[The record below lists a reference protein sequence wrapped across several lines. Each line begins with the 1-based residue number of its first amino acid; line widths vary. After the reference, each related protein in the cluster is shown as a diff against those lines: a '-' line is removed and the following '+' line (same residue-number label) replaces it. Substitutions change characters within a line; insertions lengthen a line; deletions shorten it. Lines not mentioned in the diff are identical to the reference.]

1 MRTNN
6 PMRGLLSFFYYS
18 SRGNAS
24 ILLLL
29 CVALAIAALITNH
42 HMINNV
48 FSGVAIGGLPYVIVI
63 GMAQKNYSKWEQF
76 QLTMP
81 VRRCQL
87 IGSQYLCIFLA
98 SLVGIPLVVLVKILS
113 FSLHDIEYNLVTAL
127 LNHLLVLSMPLVMTG
142 VLYPLASTKFGSN
155 KGEIFFAIGLAAA
168 IGYTW
173 AMSWIGARLDWS
185 VELTSVVALGAALVI
200 FLGSYFI
207 TKDIYEKTDF

>member
-24 ILLLL
+24 ILLLI
-29 CVALAIAALITNH
+29 CVALAIASLI
-42 HMINNV
+42 INND
-48 FSGVAIGGLPYVIVI
+48 FLTNAFAGVAIGGLPYVIII
-63 GMAQKNYSKWEQF
+63 GMAGKNYPKWERF

-81 VRRCQL
+81 VRRSQL

-98 SLVGIPLVVLVKILS
+98 SLVGLPFAVLVKIIS
-113 FSLHDIEYNLVTAL
+113 FSLYEFDYSLVAAL
-127 LNHLLVLSMPLVMTG
+127 FSHLTILAMPLVMAG
-142 VLYPLASTKFGSN
+142 VLFPIASTKFGKN
-155 KGEIFFAIGLAAA
+155 KGEIFFAIGIVAA

-173 AMSWIGARLDWS
+173 ALGWIGYRLDWS
-185 VELTSVVALGAALVI
+185 AELTSKIALGAALVI
-200 FLGSYFI
+200 FIGSYLI